1 MVVLKTNTNLQFVWN
16 KTEHACAICS
26 TPIVI
31 KISVTTDPNF
41 IQVRTNVCQNVLAAG
56 RTYFCFGRNTIRIIL
71 SLIFS
76 KQTDK
81 ITPIQPIPT
90 PVQHS
95 SSHTYTHSHTF
106 LRYYFIG
113 SVDRSAEL
121 PSGSVLVERCYSF
134 AWQRCT
140 IPVMWYPSV
149 CPSALVYWYW
159 TNKS

>member
-31 KISVTTDPNF
+31 KISVTSDPNF

-95 SSHTYTHSHTF
+95 SSHTYTLAHLS
-106 LRYYFIG
+106 
-113 SVDRSAEL
+113 
-121 PSGSVLVERCYSF
+121 SVLFRRVCWSVGRTSIRVCVGGTVLQFCLTKVYNSGD
-134 AWQRCT
+134 
-140 IPVMWYPSV
+140 VVSV
-149 CPSALVYWYW
+149 CLSIRLGVLVL
-159 TNKS
+159 NK